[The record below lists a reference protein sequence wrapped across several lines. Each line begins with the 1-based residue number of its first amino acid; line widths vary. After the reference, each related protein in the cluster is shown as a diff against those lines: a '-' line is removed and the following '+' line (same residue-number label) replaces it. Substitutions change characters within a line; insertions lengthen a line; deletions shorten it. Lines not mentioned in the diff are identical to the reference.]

1 MIYHRGINR
10 REITFMIKKIDLQNS
25 SLAAELLALQKA
37 SYLIE
42 AKLINFYEIPP
53 LLETID
59 ELRECEE
66 SFLGYFEGTE
76 LAGAVSFTIDRESIT
91 ICRMVVH
98 PEHFRKGIAQ
108 RLLAEVENINS
119 DSSVFKVST
128 GKENSPAK
136 NLYVKNGYK
145 LINDLEVVPGL
156 YISIFEK
163 R

>member
-76 LAGAVSFTIDRESIT
+76 LAGAVSFTIDGEAVT

-98 PEHFRKGIAQ
+98 LEHFRKGIAQ